1 MALSGS
7 CDESRRGHQPAV
19 DRPGGVHS
27 ALRAVPDGARFGNR
41 HARRITE
48 DDFEMVFGASLTTL
62 AASTWNKSVNTLR
75 MTQEWPST
83 RDTLT
88 LPGPS
93 PSLSVSERDTFV

>member
-1 MALSGS
+1 
-7 CDESRRGHQPAV
+7 
-19 DRPGGVHS
+19 
-27 ALRAVPDGARFGNR
+27 
-41 HARRITE
+41 
-48 DDFEMVFGASLTTL
+48 MVFGASLTTL